1 MTEKE
6 KNQGI
11 EQEIVQIYR
20 DGEFYCNYPSGQVE
34 QARKQREIVELNSQG
49 LINAEIA
56 RLVNVS
62 QPSVN
67 YYLNKG
73 GFKRNKPESERK
85 SESAQKAAIKYHEKG
100 WTDKKI
106 AENID
111 CNHNNP
117 LMFVKYHLDKHGL
130 GQNVT
135 PKQYKLFQDVVEL
148 NQQGLNNED
157 IIKYTGIGYKAD
169 CFYGSPWSI
178 LDHLGFESNEY
189 SRVEKH
195 EDNVEKFKKRLGQK
209 INDIFSS
216 YADMSPQG
224 RKEDIK
230 NSKTPYSNKKAEVE
244 RYLRGVSKAI
254 ERDEARK
261 QETDYIMKLNNM
273 EG

>member
-1 MTEKE
+1 MEKE
-6 KNQGI
+6 KNQEI
-11 EQEIVQIYR
+11 EEKIVQICR
-20 DGEFYCNYPSGQVE
+20 EGEFYCNYPSGQVE

-62 QPSVN
+62 QPSVS

-73 GFKRNKPESERK
+73 GFERNKPESERK
-85 SESAQKAAIKYHEKG
+85 SERAQKAAIKYHEKG

-178 LDHLGFESNEY
+178 LDHLGFESNE
-189 SRVEKH
+189 SQKVEKH
-195 EDNVEKFKKRLGQK
+195 EDNVEKVEIDRFITEKMGDPFKLV
-209 INDIFSS
+209 
-216 YADMSPQG
+216 
-224 RKEDIK
+224 
-230 NSKTPYSNKKAEVE
+230 KTPYSNKKAEVE
-244 RYLRGVSKAI
+244 RYIRGVSKAI

-261 QETDYIMKLNNM
+261 QETEYIMKLNNM

>member
-1 MTEKE
+1 
-6 KNQGI
+6 
-11 EQEIVQIYR
+11 
-20 DGEFYCNYPSGQVE
+20 
-34 QARKQREIVELNSQG
+34 
-49 LINAEIA
+49 
-56 RLVNVS
+56 
-62 QPSVN
+62 
-67 YYLNKG
+67 
-73 GFKRNKPESERK
+73 
-85 SESAQKAAIKYHEKG
+85 AQKAAIKYHEKG

-178 LDHLGFESNEY
+178 LDHLGFESNE
-189 SRVEKH
+189 SQKVEKH
-195 EDNVEKFKKRLGQK
+195 EDNVEKVEIDRFIPEKMGDPFKLV
-209 INDIFSS
+209 
-216 YADMSPQG
+216 
-224 RKEDIK
+224 
-230 NSKTPYSNKKAEVE
+230 KTPYSNKKAEVE
-244 RYLRGVSKAI
+244 RYIRGVSKAI

-261 QETDYIMKLNNM
+261 QETEYIMKLNNM